1 VYKNEAQASFLATIT
16 FFLSSS
22 VLAMFILCLFACY
35 SYFVLH
41 LLDTSF

>member
-1 VYKNEAQASFLATIT
+1 MYRNEAQASFLVTIT
-16 FFLSSS
+16 SFLSSS
-22 VLAMFILCLFACY
+22 VLVMFILCLFACY